1 VKTAGGVLR
10 PTKLSALALAALG
23 VVFGDIGTSPLYSL
37 QTIFALHN
45 GAVQPTERDILGIIS
60 LITWCLIII
69 VSVAYAGF
77 ILRADNDG
85 EGGILS
91 LAALIHRKLG
101 TGTSRAKAALILSV
115 VGASLFFGDSF
126 ITPAISVLS
135 AVEGLETVNPQLGTW
150 VVPLALV
157 ILTVLFA
164 VQRWG
169 TAVIGRAFGP
179 VMIVWFV
186 VLALLGAAHIRED
199 LSILRAVSPTYAIE
213 FVFANP
219 LIGFFA
225 LGAVVLAVTGV
236 EALYADLGHFGRKP
250 IVLAWFALVMP
261 SLLLN
266 YFGQGAMLLA
276 DPSTAS
282 NPFFHLAPAWGR
294 IPLVVLATLAT
305 VIASQAV
312 ISGAF
317 SVARQAV
324 RRSLLPRLRVKHT
337 SRNNMGQIYLPLVNW
352 VLFVGVAL
360 LVVSFQSSTELA
372 AAYGLS
378 VTGTMLLELSLFLL
392 LAHAVWQWP
401 TWRVVALGAIIGG
414 LELLL
419 FAANAIKIAS
429 GGWVPLA
436 VAAVFITVMLT
447 WSRGA
452 EVLFGNRAKLEGPLP
467 EFVSGLRRD
476 AVERV
481 PGVAVYPHGNP
492 ETVPLALRGNVKF
505 NRVVHEHVVII
516 TMVHVGV
523 PYVARADRIVT
534 TPLGDPDDGIVQVLY
549 RIGFNDYQDV
559 PRALRQAIDH
569 SPELRFDPDEAMY
582 VLSVFRIEPG
592 RSRVMAKWRKQLF
605 RLLERGSAN
614 RTHVLHLPPERT
626 IIVGAEVEF

>member
-1 VKTAGGVLR
+1 MKTPGGALR

-101 TGTSRAKAALILSV
+101 TGTGRARAALVLSV

-135 AVEGLETVNPQLGTW
+135 AVEGLETVNPQLTTW
-150 VVPLALV
+150 IVPLALV

-169 TAVIGRAFGP
+169 TGVIGRAFGP

-236 EALYADLGHFGRKP
+236 EALYADLGHFGRRP

-294 IPLVVLATLAT
+294 IPLVILATLAT
-305 VIASQAV
+305 VIASQTV

-352 VLFVGVAL
+352 VLFVGVVL
-360 LVVSFQSSTELA
+360 LVVTFQSSTELA

-401 TWRVVALGAIIGG
+401 TWRVVLLGAIIGG

-436 VAAVFITVMLT
+436 IAAVFITIMLT
-447 WSRGA
+447 WRRGA
-452 EVLFGNRAKLEGPLP
+452 EVLFGNRAKLEGSLP

-476 AVERV
+476 AVQRV
-481 PGVAVYPHGNP
+481 PGSRSTRTA
-492 ETVPLALRGNVKF
+492 
-505 NRVVHEHVVII
+505 
-516 TMVHVGV
+516 
-523 PYVARADRIVT
+523 
-534 TPLGDPDDGIVQVLY
+534 TP
-549 RIGFNDYQDV
+549 R
-559 PRALRQAIDH
+559 
-569 SPELRFDPDEAMY
+569 
-582 VLSVFRIEPG
+582 LS
-592 RSRVMAKWRKQLF
+592 RSRCAAM
-605 RLLERGSAN
+605 
-614 RTHVLHLPPERT
+614 
-626 IIVGAEVEF
+626 